1 LKTIPEG
8 ILVVLKVD
16 KRTILFYKSLK
27 AKRYKGLPPIADKK
41 MLSFKK
47 EKLI

>member
-1 LKTIPEG
+1 LKIIPADC
-8 ILVVLKVD
+8 LVVSKED
-16 KRTILFYKSLK
+16 KRTNLFSYSLK